1 MAQQPYYTIDFSA
14 SACMF
19 EIRVNDIAV
28 ITLEVEGQAATMLP
42 INYAI
47 LKSGKQDITATI
59 LPLHG
64 NTRLENEAELKYNI
78 RLFDVINGFEFLEE
92 QPGHQFPKIEKEK
105 SLPALAHATFF
116 EASISYKVNGWLDG
130 KPLKDIDDINAKLFL
145 AYNDVANMLR
155 NNQFDLFAKKIEN
168 REKRMCTSMYL
179 SDAEAKDRL
188 KSIED
193 DCNAGFKVEPMPKNA
208 LMVLYGNG
216 KVATLK
222 RPTGESA
229 LYLTN
234 KETGE
239 ELAIDISFYIP
250 EGKTEFEVI

>member
-1 MAQQPYYTIDFSA
+1 MNNQHYYTIDFSA

-28 ITLEVEGQAATMLP
+28 ITLEVEGQAATMIP

-47 LKSGKQDITATI
+47 LESGRQDITATM

-64 NTRLENEAELKYNI
+64 NTSLEHEAELKYNI
-78 RLFDVINGFEFLEE
+78 KLFDVTNGFEFLEE
-92 QPGHQFPKIEKEK
+92 LPGHKFPIIDKEK
-105 SLPALAHATFF
+105 SLPALAYASVF
-116 EASISYKVNGWLDG
+116 EAAIPYKVDGWLNG
-130 KPLKDIDDINAKLFL
+130 KPLNDINDITTKLFS
-145 AYNDVANMLR
+145 AYAEIANTLR
-155 NNQFDLFAKKIEN
+155 NKQFDLFAKKIEN
-168 REKRMCTSMYL
+168 REKIMCTSMYL
-179 SDAEAKDRL
+179 NDAEAKDRL
-188 KSIED
+188 QSIAD
-193 DCNAGFKVEPMPKNA
+193 DCNAGFKVEPMPQDA

-234 KETGE
+234 EETEE
-239 ELAIDISFYIP
+239 ELAIEISFYIP

>member
-47 LKSGKQDITATI
+47 LESGRQDITAAM

-64 NTRLENEAELKYNI
+64 STSLEYEAELKYNI
-78 RLFDVINGFEFLEE
+78 KLFDVTNGFEFLEE
-92 QPGHQFPKIEKEK
+92 LPGHQFPAIDKEK
-105 SLPALAHATFF
+105 PLPALAHATVF
-116 EASISYKVNGWLDG
+116 EASIPYKVDGWLDG
-130 KPLKDIDDINAKLFL
+130 RPLKDIDDVNTKLL
-145 AYNDVANMLR
+145 SAYDDVANTLR
-155 NNQFDLFAKKIEN
+155 NKQFDLFAKKIEN
-168 REKRMCTSMYL
+168 REKIMCTSMYL
-179 SDAEAKDRL
+179 GNAEAKERL
-188 KSIED
+188 QSIAD
-193 DCNAGFKVEPMPKNA
+193 DCNAGFKVEPMPKDA
-208 LMVLYGNG
+208 LLVMYGNG

-234 KETGE
+234 EETEE
-239 ELAIDISFYIP
+239 ELAIEISFYIP